1 MATTNPT
8 GGSNEQSGQPA
19 AQQGKGGG
27 KAEAAQQ
34 GQAEGK
40 ATSGAGAGTGR
51 GLERRGTTGRAP
63 GALAQF
69 GLSPFSFMRRMMEDL
84 DRMFDE
90 FGGFGRELRRGPT
103 MGREL
108 LRGLPAGGDIVWMP
122 QVEVMERE
130 GNLVVRADLPGLRKE
145 DVRITATEDGL
156 VIEGERRREVE
167 EERGGTY
174 RSEVAYG
181 SFRRAIPLP
190 EGAKVED
197 AEARFDN
204 GVLEIRVPVS
214 KEAQRGRQI
223 EIKGGEKGPSV
234 H

>member
-8 GGSNEQSGQPA
+8 GGTNEQSGQPA

-34 GQAEGK
+34 GQAERK
-40 ATSGAGAGTGR
+40 ATAGAGAGTGR
-51 GLERRGTTGRAP
+51 GLERRGTAGRTL
-63 GALAQF
+63 GALAPF
-69 GLSPFSFMRRMMEDL
+69 GLSPFSFMRRMMDDL
-84 DRMFDE
+84 DRMFE
-90 FGGFGRELRRGPT
+90 GFGGFGRELQ
-103 MGREL
+103 
-108 LRGLPAGGDIVWMP
+108 RGLPAGGDMVWMP

-145 DVRITATEDGL
+145 DVRITATDDGL

-174 RSEVAYG
+174 RSEVVYG

-204 GVLEIRVPVS
+204 GVLEIQVPIS

-223 EIKGGEKGPSV
+223 EIKGGEKGSSV